1 MRVDCSWLGVGSWS
15 WGESVVLLETFLVSL
30 APPQAPERWGA
41 TFLRLGH
48 RQLLMGPPSPA
59 SLFPASILPTAKALG
74 F

>member
-1 MRVDCSWLGVGSWS
+1 MGRVSGPAGDLPSEPGPL
-15 WGESVVLLETFLVSL
+15 
-30 APPQAPERWGA
+30 QALERWGA

-48 RQLLMGPPSPA
+48 RQLLMGPLSPA